1 MLGVEESEIA
11 GANRVILRKRVHS
24 GWLALSSRRI
34 LSTKVQSQTEERSAG
49 AHLGCGVRGQ
59 HLEASLCRPH
69 LWELLLSPCG
79 SGLQGGSSSALPEKG
94 RNTQTL
100 YSGLG
105 STERNEGKPAR
116 GLERMVNRGFV
127 SGVARSS
134 LSRCTG
140 YG

>member
-49 AHLGCGVRGQ
+49 VHLGCGVRGQ
-59 HLEASLCRPH
+59 HLEASLCCPH
-69 LWELLLSPCG
+69 LWELLLSLAV
-79 SGLQGGSSSALPEKG
+79 LQGGSSIALPEKG

-116 GLERMVNRGFV
+116 GLERMVNRGLV

-134 LSRCTG
+134 LSRCRR